1 MIEFGRSTVHSNR
14 HILTRLVS
22 GSFNSS
28 HDGVKSV
35 FRSIQSRSETTFVTD
50 SRTQTAIV
58 QHLLQSMEDFGP
70 HTQTFT
76 ETASSNRTDHKFL
89 ESDRGIRMRTAI
101 DNIHHRDRQYICIRP
116 ADITVKRQVQI
127 VCCRL
132 GNSQRNA

>member
-22 GSFNSS
+22 GSFNSG
-28 HDGVKSV
+28 HDGVQSV

-89 ESDRGIRMRTAI
+89 KSDRGIRMRTTI
-101 DNIHHRDRQYICIRP
+101 DNIHHRDGQRLGVRT
-116 ADITVKRQVQI
+116 ADIAVQRQVQI